1 MEGRRM
7 RTRNNPRGQAP
18 VTSQRGSRAASRG
31 SRGGRGGRGSRGG
44 HQAQTVEARAC
55 YLHLSTGDINQ
66 GRRAGTELVVHF
78 ATITSNSLMTMSTKL
93 KMNPSFSLCNCAGRS
108 ATKETFQCLHHST

>member
-44 HQAQTVEARAC
+44 HQAQTVSDGHVEARAC
-55 YLHLSTGDINQ
+55 YLHLSTGDIKSRKTCANEPRLKKAKSRYVY
-66 GRRAGTELVVHF
+66 GVKKKAGEQNDRHMLLGF
-78 ATITSNSLMTMSTKL
+78 
-93 KMNPSFSLCNCAGRS
+93 
-108 ATKETFQCLHHST
+108 

>member
-55 YLHLSTGDINQ
+55 YLHLSTGDIKSRKTWFVLPHFISNYQ
-66 GRRAGTELVVHF
+66 TLLMDIFICHKLFFWGLHAHVIGR
-78 ATITSNSLMTMSTKL
+78 
-93 KMNPSFSLCNCAGRS
+93 
-108 ATKETFQCLHHST
+108 

>member
-7 RTRNNPRGQAP
+7 ATRNNPRGQAP
-18 VTSQRGSRAASRG
+18 VASQRGSRAASRG

-55 YLHLSTGDINQ
+55 YLHLLKGGIKS
-66 GRRAGTELVVHF
+66 GRRGSCFLIFFQTTAHLLMDVYF
-78 ATITSNSLMTMSTKL
+78 TINYFWGLHAHVIGRLWLMTY
-93 KMNPSFSLCNCAGRS
+93 R
-108 ATKETFQCLHHST
+108 